1 MGVALQMAIEKAGS
15 VDRDKV
21 RETLVKGGFDT
32 FFGPLSFNGVGQ
44 AISYVP
50 PVLQIQNGKPVVIYP
65 EVIKGGDLQL
75 GVR

>member
-1 MGVALQMAIEKAGS
+1 

-32 FFGPLSFNGVGQ
+32 FFGPLSFNSVGQ

-50 PVLQIQNGKPVVIYP
+50 PVFQIQSGKAVVIYP
-65 EVIKGGDLQL
+65 DVIKGGDLQL